1 MRNKCNVRFYVVESH
16 PVDKSTGLRCDQTI
30 RLKSL
35 WSKKVYPLPL
45 RRIRF
50 YDETQNRSLVFL
62 TNDFELPA
70 PVICE
75 LYKRRWQV
83 ELFFKWIKQ
92 HLRIRRFFGRSP
104 NAIYCQI
111 WTAICTYLLVAIAK
125 KELKLEKSL
134 YEILQILSVSAFEQR
149 PISELL
155 AKDDNS
161 PKNDES
167 QNTPCLLGF

>member
-1 MRNKCNVRFYVVESH
+1 M
-16 PVDKSTGLRCDQTI
+16 
-30 RLKSL
+30 
-35 WSKKVYPLPL
+35 
-45 RRIRF
+45 
-50 YDETQNRSLVFL
+50 
-62 TNDFELPA
+62 
-70 PVICE
+70 ICE

-111 WTAICTYLLVAIAK
+111 WAAICTSLLVAVAK

-155 AKDDNS
+155 ANDDNS

-167 QNTPCLLGF
+167 QTPSVYWAFNWTLVSSTSPHNFPAY